1 MALDLFLGLLLSYLD
16 LITLEVGADR
26 FAKCICV
33 RAPSRFYSILL
44 KCHIKDLHKF
54 LRSSILLPSIPGW
67 YLAALLECWVC
78 PLLMTGFS
86 KQVLWKP
93 FSCLRASEPHT
104 ASLATY
110 CLWHILS
117 GWEPSIFLQTMQSPV
132 AILHLERK
140 KKKNNWSFQPTML
153 LAGLLRGS
161 LPVLPVWLWSFP
173 CIFSRMHL
181 QPSLQHPSGKRRQ

>member
-140 KKKNNWSFQPTML
+140 KKKQL
-153 LAGLLRGS
+153 
-161 LPVLPVWLWSFP
+161 
-173 CIFSRMHL
+173 IFSAHHALGWAAPGFSSSATRLVVIFSLHL
-181 QPSLQHPSGKRRQ
+181 F